1 MPISMEISKKWIL
14 QESYV
19 ISKSMNMKTMRF
31 PVDLY
36 NEEIEITKG
45 RKRTITNE
53 WRIEETHSANL
64 KPFDMSKL
72 VH

>member
-1 MPISMEISKKWIL
+1 
-14 QESYV
+14 
-19 ISKSMNMKTMRF
+19 MNMKTMRF